1 MRLGGHATGAVVVLA
16 GVLSSSLG
24 SVAHAQSR
32 EVIERVVAVVNDEAI
47 FLSELRRRA
56 IPFLPQAMSGAS
68 EVERMARLEQLYS
81 QLLDALVDEE
91 LIEEAARD
99 MQVRVTSEDV
109 DRAMENVRR
118 QSHLSEDE
126 FWDAVRQQGFTET
139 QYRSDVRRQLL
150 RLKVLNNRARGR
162 VNITEADVQ
171 ARYRDIVREH
181 GAGSCFDVSMIL
193 TQVPSDATATVIAS
207 AREAARAL
215 RAQLTPG
222 NFDAHGGV
230 DIGRICEGDLHE
242 SLTGALAGMTA
253 GQISDPVRGP
263 NGFYILY
270 VRNRAGASVQPYAQ
284 MRQQVFQ
291 DLLEEAMHRQE
302 TIFLGE
308 LRRDAV
314 VDKRL

>member
-1 MRLGGHATGAVVVLA
+1 MRLVLLALVLA
-16 GVLSSSLG
+16 LIAPALG
-24 SVAHAQSR
+24 AAAQTRGRR

-68 EVERMARLEQLYS
+68 EMERMSRLEQLYA

-91 LIEEAARD
+91 LIEQAARD
-99 MQVRVTSEDV
+99 MQLRVTTEDV
-109 DRAMENVRR
+109 DRAIDNVRT
-118 QSHLSEDE
+118 QSRLAENE
-126 FWDAVRQQGFTET
+126 FWEAVRQQGFTES

-162 VNITEADVQ
+162 VNITEEDVE
-171 ARYRDIVREH
+171 ARYREIVRER
-181 GAGSCFDVSMIL
+181 GAGTCFLVSMIL
-193 TQVPSDATATVIAS
+193 VPLAANASATVV
-207 AREAARAL
+207 AAQRTAAETL
-215 RAQLTPG
+215 RARLTPE
-222 NFDAHGGV
+222 NFHDEGGQ
-230 DIGRICEGDLHE
+230 DIGRICEGDLHAT
-242 SLTGALAGMTA
+242 LTGALSGMRS

-270 VRNRAGASVQPYAQ
+270 VRERAGASVPSYAEL
-284 MRQQVFQ
+284 RQQIFQ
-291 DLLEEAMHRQE
+291 ELMESSMRRQE
-302 TIFLGE
+302 TIFLTE